1 MADTNLSKRQEA
13 VYNYLKKVISR
24 SFPPTVREIC
34 EATGISSTS
43 TVHAALSVLEEKG
56 YIIRDAKSSR
66 GIRLAGTENTSL
78 VPVIGRVSAG
88 VPILAVEQIEGY
100 IPFPVTYERSE
111 ELFALSVKGLSM
123 RDAGTHDGIRHEG
136 LDAVVVADALH
147 DVSRIP
153 CLEKGDGQ
161 PREFGKEAVDE
172 RDADERSALQR
183 EPSAQQVVAQ
193 LPQGE
198 HQLGKQHQRNDIQA
212 LVADATIHHVLRKE
226 RQRHAEEAAYGHG
239 SQYAEQRLGMWQHML
254 EQVGPG
260 ELHFAL
266 AVQPSEC
273 FGGCQ
278 YQGMSSPS
286 LLLLPMLQELLAA
299 VVQESVCRVYHHG
312 LFLPAPQVLSD
323 AGEHHKVV
331 SPPVHDARFLYL
343 LQFLPRQAEGTSLH
357 PELFRRRLQ
366 FEERGTLVAASG
378 HLLHGSGREVLAVV
392 AEDDAETSGSAIGMI
407 MLFVKM
413 VFGHEN
419 FSLLI
424 ELLFGC
430 KSSRITRASS
440 FLYT

>member
-1 MADTNLSKRQEA
+1 MPFLHLQFFA
-13 VYNYLKKVISR
+13 VVQLDVGHPVYQLYQV
-24 SFPPTVREIC
+24 
-34 EATGISSTS
+34 
-43 TVHAALSVLEEKG
+43 ALVVGQVLEPLGVYLPALLQEKHRPA
-56 YIIRDAKSSR
+56 YVQRRPYHECAEQRSAEVPYQS
-66 GIRLAGTENTSL
+66 GIDHK
-78 VPVIGRVSAG
+78 
-88 VPILAVEQIEGY
+88 EQD
-100 IPFPVTYERSE
+100 
-111 ELFALSVKGLSM
+111 

-147 DVSRIP
+147 DVSCIP
-153 CLEKGDGQ
+153 CLEKGNGQ
-161 PREFGKEAVDE
+161 PCEFGKEAVDE

-198 HQLGKQHQRNDIQA
+198 HQLGKQHQRNDIQVF
-212 LVADATIHHVLRKE
+212 VADATIHHVLRKE

-260 ELHFAL
+260 ELHFVL

-273 FGGCQ
+273 FGRCQ

-286 LLLLPMLQELLAA
+286 LLLLPVLQELLAA

-312 LFLPAPQVLSD
+312 LLLPAPQVLAD

-331 SPPVHDARFLYL
+331 SPPVHDARFLHL

-366 FEERGTLVAASG
+366 FEERGTLMAASG

-392 AEDDAETSGSAIGMI
+392 AEDDAEAGGSAIGMI

-413 VFGHEN
+413 VFGHN
-419 FSLLI
+419 IVVISRFPN
-424 ELLFGC
+424 GC
-430 KSSRITRASS
+430 FLPSYRFRHGEPWTSGPNGGCSGHSRQW
-440 FLYT
+440 